1 MARALL
7 VISSSLGSVGIVDG
21 SLQLCISA
29 HPRKSS
35 ANLWA
40 LNIRYTAPYSLVAR
54 EAVEKQRSAWVDKPP
69 WAKALLLLWPN
80 LAHSYV
86 KSLTIASVATLIFEP
101 GSRHDMIGVSI
112 SPLNHFLRPAG
123 LIVSA
128 IQVSFLVG

>member
-1 MARALL
+1 MASAML
-7 VISSSLGSVGIVDG
+7 VISSSLSGVGILDG

-29 HPRKSS
+29 HPRERS
-35 ANLWA
+35 ANLRFLDIIYA
-40 LNIRYTAPYSLVAR
+40 APYSLLAR
-54 EAVEKQRSAWVDKPP
+54 EPVEKQRSAWVDKQP

-80 LAHSYV
+80 LAHNYV

-112 SPLNHFLRPAG
+112 SPLDHFLRPAG

>member
-1 MARALL
+1 ML
-7 VISSSLGSVGIVDG
+7 VISSSLGGVGIVDG

-40 LNIRYTAPYSLVAR
+40 LNIRYTAPYSLVPG
-54 EAVEKQRSAWVDKPP
+54 ETVEKQRSAWVDTHPQ
-69 WAKALLLLWPN
+69 AKALFFLWPN
-80 LAHSYV
+80 LAPNYA
-86 KSLTIASVATLIFEP
+86 KSLAIASVATLIFEP